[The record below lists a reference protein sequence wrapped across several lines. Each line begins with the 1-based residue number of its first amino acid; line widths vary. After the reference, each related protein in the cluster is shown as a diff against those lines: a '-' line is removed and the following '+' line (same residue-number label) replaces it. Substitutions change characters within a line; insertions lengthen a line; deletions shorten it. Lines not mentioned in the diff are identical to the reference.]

1 MQSIVLHSH
10 SGQDGVLKLEVPLG
24 LINTEFEVMV
34 IVQPVLSPKPKILRD
49 SALGWPPNFFES
61 TFGSL
66 RDEPLTH
73 PPQLIYE
80 SREALQ

>member
-1 MQSIVLHSH
+1 MTNEDIIGLKGNVAMQSIVLHSH

-24 LINTEFEVMV
+24 LSNTEFEVMV
-34 IVQPVLSPKPKILRD
+34 IVQPVPLPKPRVLRD

-66 RDEPLTH
+66 NNDE
-73 PPQLIYE
+73 
-80 SREALQ
+80 

>member
-24 LINTEFEVMV
+24 LSNTEFEVMV
-34 IVQPVLSPKPKILRD
+34 IVQPVLLPKPKVLRD
-49 SALGWPPNFFES
+49 SSLGWTPNFFEL
-61 TFGSL
+61 TFGTM
-66 RDEPLTH
+66 RDEPLTR

-80 SREALQ
+80 SRESLQ

>member
-1 MQSIVLHSH
+1 MQSIILHSH
-10 SGQDGVLKLEVPLG
+10 SGQDGVLKVEVPLG

-34 IVQPVLSPKPKILRD
+34 IFQPVPSPRPKTLRD
-49 SALGWPPNFFES
+49 GAPGWPPNFFES

-66 RDEPLTH
+66 RDEPLTR

-80 SREALQ
+80 SRETMQ